1 MSYSAGKQITIEN
14 FTGQMMTTAWDCCH
28 KEAEARDVAG
38 VTAFAYVWN
47 GENRMVLASNAQAVY
62 YDYSPFG
69 GIVLQTG
76 SLADTFTHRFSTK
89 PWCGVTGL
97 YEYQF
102 RKYSPVLG
110 RWMSR
115 DPIEDHDNYYAIVN
129 TLNVIDTLGLYR
141 FKDKS
146 CDCYKTDI
154 DNAFSSVHKALSTI
168 PKYETKR
175 KQEGKPK
182 TRLDELVDI
191 IKGYYNDLGITP
203 VHKKF
208 STSKDLDNLLKDFNS
223 RATSGRMVPS
233 LDCCPSTNEKM
244 HPCNLNGNAAAVT
257 KSDEIHLCCEGVN
270 NPAPY
275 GGLDCIVIHEML
287 HKIIHSTHEQ
297 EMTGEN
303 LQNERL
309 VVRISTLFMG
319 KQCPVP
325 AYSETGQ

>member
-1 MSYSAGKQITIEN
+1 MSYLPAYDANGNVTEY
-14 FTGQMMTTAWDCCH
+14 
-28 KEAEARDVAG
+28 VA
-38 VTAFAYVWN
+38 
-47 GENRMVLASNAQAVY
+47 ASDGAVPAH

-76 SLADTFTHRFSTK
+76 SLAGSFTHRFSTK
-89 PWCGVTGL
+89 PWCAVTGL

-102 RKYSPVLG
+102 RKYSPELG

-115 DPIEDHDNYYAIVN
+115 DPIGEKNSNVPNDTHED
-129 TLNVIDTLGLYR
+129 
-141 FKDKS
+141 F
-146 CDCYKTDI
+146 
-154 DNAFSSVHKALSTI
+154 
-168 PKYETKR
+168 
-175 KQEGKPK
+175 
-182 TRLDELVDI
+182 LVEE
-191 IKGYYNDLGITP
+191 
-203 VHKKF
+203 
-208 STSKDLDNLLKDFNS
+208 
-223 RATSGRMVPS
+223 TSGRMVPS

-257 KSDEIHLCCEGVN
+257 KSDEIHLCCKGVN